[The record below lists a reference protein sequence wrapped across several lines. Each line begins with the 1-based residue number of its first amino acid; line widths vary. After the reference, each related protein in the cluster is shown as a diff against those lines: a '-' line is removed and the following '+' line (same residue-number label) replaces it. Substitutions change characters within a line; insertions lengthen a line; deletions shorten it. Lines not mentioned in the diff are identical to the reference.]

1 MVGFLFLLVQ
11 LILLVHMQGENP
23 SAYVAH
29 DKRRISLA
37 RSHDCGVK
45 LQQVANNLLLH
56 FLPLSPPL
64 FSSLTSPLTL
74 FIVRGGG
81 ICGLSRA
88 RQVFY
93 LWALFFLF
101 ILRQNPIYPGWPPCA
116 ILLPQLSK

>member
-45 LQQVANNLLLH
+45 LQQVANDLLLH

-74 FIVRGGG
+74 FTVRGGG
-81 ICGLSRA
+81 ICGLSHA
-88 RQVFY
+88 R
-93 LWALFFLF
+93 
-101 ILRQNPIYPGWPPCA
+101 
-116 ILLPQLSK
+116 